1 MAEPKRQHTIIVNLE
16 YNTLIGRHIPEPY
29 IVKKDKSGK
38 LGSVT
43 ARATHITCPT
53 YIIDLPEATIAD
65 IILRCAQLSLSTL
78 TEKYTTKKRNQN
90 TLEKAVLQKEIN
102 GLILKYYDRLSGELF
117 LYLLENHIYLIKD
130 IVRKTSLDDLKIAV
144 ASIQIEPILRFV
156 KTQTGIKYILR
167 LADRGGD
174 PWTPLHHD
182 IHILTDAAAWLLI
195 DYTILRVQHINGNK
209 LKPFLQ
215 RDHIFV
221 KKDMVKTYF
230 EKFIV
235 EVARKTEIESVG
247 FDVEQRN
254 VLQECVIIT
263 TYDFLADR
271 LIMELDFVY
280 DGATF
285 RSNSVAKN
293 RVLLNVTDQNEIT
306 ITRISRNNAQEKSWT
321 DHIVALGL
329 KTHEGGRLYMEDDD
343 PLALV
348 QWMTENREKLR
359 ALGFLIPNP
368 TIEEKKI
375 SLANRSITVTVQSEE
390 DWFDIHGVVM
400 VGDERVPFARL
411 LSHIKASNRYYPLAD
426 GTFFLIPS
434 TWMAKYQELAKYGL
448 GKEDKVQIKKSQFG
462 ALDEINEIEG
472 SINIEIAKV
481 EDIDYTPSAN
491 LNATLRPYQIEGVKW
506 LLNHKANGLGAC
518 LADDMGLGK
527 TLQTIGV
534 LTYAKENLTEQ
545 APKANQQMT
554 LFASAMETEIRPL
567 RALIILPSSLVFNW
581 HEELRKFNRTLH
593 VLTYVGPKRKEK
605 RSSLD
610 KFDVVLT
617 TYHTVL
623 RDVEHLRVIDWEY
636 IILDESQMIKN
647 KDSKMFRTINDLPA
661 KNRVSLSGTPIEN
674 SLSDLWSQM
683 QFINPEML
691 GTFSFFK
698 THYLTPIERHGDEE
712 ALLQLAKMI
721 KPYILRRTKEEVAK
735 DLPELT
741 ETVQY
746 IEMDPPQAKVY
757 DALKSATRNYLLGLD
772 NSDKSYKFHVF
783 AALTK
788 LRQIA
793 NAPIMVDPTANPT
806 SAKYEHIYQK
816 LIEIKKAG
824 HKALIF
830 SSFTKLIDLFV
841 AGMEADS
848 IKYATLTGK
857 SSQAARKRAVSDFQH
872 DAETSFF
879 FISLKAGGTGLNLT
893 AASYVFILDPWW
905 NPFAEKQAI
914 ARAHR
919 IGQENPVTVIRYIS
933 KDTIEE
939 KILKLQEKKKSLSDN
954 IIHFDEEKLNLD
966 KEDFASLLE

>member
-1 MAEPKRQHTIIVNLE
+1 MAESKRPHAIIVNLE
-16 YNTLIGRHIPEPY
+16 FNTLIGRYIPEPY
-29 IVKKDKSGK
+29 IVKKEKNGT
-38 LGSVT
+38 LGSVS
-43 ARATHITCPT
+43 ARATSITCPT
-53 YIIDLPEATIAD
+53 YIIDLDESVIRD
-65 IILRCAQLSLSTL
+65 VILRCEQLSLATL
-78 TEKYTTKKRNQN
+78 TEKYTTKKRDQN
-90 TLEKAVLQKEIN
+90 TLEKALLQKEIKS
-102 GLILKYYDRLSGELF
+102 LILKYYDRLSGDLF
-117 LYLLENHIYLIKD
+117 HYLREHQIYLVKE
-130 IVRKTSLDDLKIAV
+130 IVRKTRLEDLKIRV
-144 ASIQIEPILRFV
+144 ESIQIQPLLRFV

-167 LADRGGD
+167 LADKSGE

-182 IHILTDAAAWLLI
+182 IHILTDAESWLLI

-215 RDHIFV
+215 KDHIFV
-221 KKDMVKTYF
+221 KKEMVKTYF

-235 EVARKTEIESVG
+235 EVARKTEIDSVG
-247 FDVEQRN
+247 FDVEQTN
-254 VLQECVIIT
+254 KLQECVIIT
-263 TYDFLADR
+263 TYDFLSDR
-271 LIMELDFVY
+271 LIMELEFVY
-280 DGATF
+280 DGAKF
-285 RSNSVAKN
+285 RSNSVAQN
-293 RVLLNVTDQNEIT
+293 RVLLDVSDQNEIA
-306 ITRISRNNAQEKSWT
+306 IKRISRNNAQEKSWT
-321 DHIVALGL
+321 DHLSALGL
-329 KTHEGGRLYMEDDD
+329 KAHGGGRFSIEEED
-343 PLALV
+343 PMALV
-348 QWMTENREKLR
+348 QWLSEHQEKLR
-359 ALGFLIPNP
+359 SLGYQIPNP

-375 SLANRSITVTVQSEE
+375 SLANRSITLTFQSEA

-411 LSHIKASNRYYPLAD
+411 LSYIKENNRYYPLAD
-426 GTFFLIPS
+426 GSFFIIPS

-448 GKEDKVQIKKSQFG
+448 GKDEKVQIKKSQFG
-462 ALDEINEIEG
+462 ALDEIDEIEG
-472 SINIEIAKV
+472 SINIELAKV
-481 EDIDYTPSAN
+481 EDIDYKPSEN
-491 LNATLRPYQIEGVKW
+491 LKATLRPYQLEGVKW

-527 TLQTIGV
+527 TLQTIAV

-581 HEELRKFNRTLH
+581 YEELRKFNRTLH

-605 RSSLD
+605 RASLD

-623 RDVEHLRVIDWEY
+623 RDVEHLRAIDWEY

-647 KDSKMFRTINDLPA
+647 KDSKMFRTINELPA

-698 THYLTPIERHGDEE
+698 THYLTPIERHSDEE

-757 DALKSATRNYLLGLD
+757 DEVKSATRNYLLGLD
-772 NSDKSYKFHVF
+772 DSDTSYKFHVF

-793 NAPIMVDPTANPT
+793 NAPIMVDPTADPR

-841 AGMEADS
+841 AGMNADDL
-848 IKYATLTGK
+848 KYATLTGK
-857 SSQAARKRAVSDFQH
+857 SSQIERKRAVSDFQTDPH
-872 DAETSFF
+872 TSFF

-939 KILKLQEKKKSLSDN
+939 KILKLQERKTSLSDN

-966 KEDFASLLE
+966 KEDFASLLD